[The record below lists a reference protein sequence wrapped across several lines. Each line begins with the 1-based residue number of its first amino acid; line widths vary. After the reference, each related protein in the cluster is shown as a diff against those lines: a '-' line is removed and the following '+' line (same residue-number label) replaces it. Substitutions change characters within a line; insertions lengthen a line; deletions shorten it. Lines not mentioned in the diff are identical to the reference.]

1 MKLWKKLTSFVLVF
15 AMAVTVI
22 AASNGAEVHA
32 ATGGGTVT
40 ISVEKFTI
48 GQGYLIEPTKVEIED
63 GETVFDVVKKTLA
76 DNGYKADSNF
86 ESWQYLSYIENAD
99 TGKINIPNAI
109 LEMEDCEGWD
119 SSIGGYAPVEKPT
132 NDKNDGNTLEN
143 NALGTGSYCSMA
155 GWYYGV
161 NNQNTNV
168 GMGSY
173 EVKDGDVIRLQ
184 FTLYGYGADL
194 GLGYGS
200 ANLTLPDRDKITEA
214 LAYLKAAN
222 VPKEYKDAYEKALEI
237 TSDLDSTE
245 AQINDAYEALPE
257 WLVTLIKSND
267 TALAEANKN
276 SASNETALTQAQKQL
291 EEIRQAAKENP
302 VMTLSNTAVSV
313 NAAAST
319 NVSLKYANNDGDTIK
334 NVKSSNENVATAS
347 VKNGK
352 VVVTGVKKGTATITV
367 TSKAGATATVNVT
380 VNAKITLNKSSVTV
394 KKKKSTTAV
403 KIKTKTVS
411 ADQIASAKSSKTSV
425 ATVSVKDGKLTIKGK
440 KKGNATV
447 TVTSEYGATATVK
460 VTVK

>member
-1 MKLWKKLTSFVLVF
+1 
-15 AMAVTVI
+15 MAVTVI

-63 GETVFDVVKKTLA
+63 GETVAQAVKSVLDDA
-76 DNGYKADSNF
+76 GY
-86 ESWQYLSYIENAD
+86 QYNISDGEYLYLISIENAD
-99 TGKINIPNAI
+99 NGTFNIPSCIEN
-109 LEMEDCEGWD
+109 MN
-119 SSIGGYAPVEKPT
+119 PVKQWGATDIIPIPT
-132 NDKNDGNTLEN
+132 KDKNDGNSYEN
-143 NALGTGSYCSMA
+143 NGLGEYSYCSMA
-155 GWYYGV
+155 GWMYTV
-161 NNQNTNV
+161 NNSSGN
-168 GMGSY
+168 GMSVDTLK
-173 EVKDGDVIRLQ
+173 EGDVVRVQ
-184 FTLYGYGADL
+184 FSLYGWGDDI
-194 GLGYGS
+194 GIGYDDS
-200 ANLTLPDRDKITEA
+200 NLTLPNRDKITEA

-447 TVTSEYGATATVK
+447 TVTSEYGATATIKVK
-460 VTVK
+460 VK